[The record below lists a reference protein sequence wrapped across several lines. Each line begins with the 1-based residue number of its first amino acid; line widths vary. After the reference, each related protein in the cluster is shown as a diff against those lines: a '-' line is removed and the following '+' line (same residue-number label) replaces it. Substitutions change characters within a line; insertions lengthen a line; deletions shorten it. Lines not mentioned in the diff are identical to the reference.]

1 MALIELGM
9 DTPCYTIQTGHH
21 KAMTLP
27 SGFHRK
33 LVVVQPCFMSIQ
45 MQNLGSPSQLRDKV
59 PILVEHPE
67 PDQFP
72 KDTVVGIPITA
83 DTGDSLY
90 VARGKWKDD
99 EMLGRK

>member
-1 MALIELGM
+1 M
-9 DTPCYTIQTGHH
+9 
-21 KAMTLP
+21 
-27 SGFHRK
+27 FHEYSDAK
-33 LVVVQPCFMSIQ
+33 SWITFPTTWKGAD
-45 MQNLGSPSQLRDKV
+45 LGS
-59 PILVEHPE
+59 EHPE

-99 EMLGRK
+99 EMLGRKLLDLGELQ